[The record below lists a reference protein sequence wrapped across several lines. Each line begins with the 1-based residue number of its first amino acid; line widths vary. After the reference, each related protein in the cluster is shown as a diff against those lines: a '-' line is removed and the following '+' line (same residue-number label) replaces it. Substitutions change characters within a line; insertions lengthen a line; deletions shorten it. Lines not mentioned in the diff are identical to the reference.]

1 MLAAAHPTHCR
12 LADLLAA
19 DLATDNDELLY
30 QSARKLVIIQMQNI
44 VYTEFLPTLLGM
56 TLSTA
61 LPAIHCSIPNVQTL
75 ELETNLRE
83 SRRRLLVESTYRL
96 PVPHLRHYAY
106 AKNNKHNKS
115 ICEIGSQMQIL

>member
-75 ELETNLRE
+75 ELETNVRE
-83 SRRRLLVESTYRL
+83 SRRLLLVGSTYCL
-96 PVPHLRHYAY
+96 PVPHLRHY

-115 ICEIGSQMQIL
+115 IFEIGLQMQIS

>member
-61 LPAIHCSIPNVQTL
+61 LPAIHSSIPISNVQTL

-83 SRRRLLVESTYRL
+83 EFKITKVALT
-96 PVPHLRHYAY
+96 
-106 AKNNKHNKS
+106 
-115 ICEIGSQMQIL
+115 IG

>member
-1 MLAAAHPTHCR
+1 MVAFVTSVSSLDGTNIDCQTSLTCLVLAAAHPTHCR

-61 LPAIHCSIPNVQTL
+61 LPQYTL
-75 ELETNLRE
+75 P
-83 SRRRLLVESTYRL
+83 Y
-96 PVPHLRHYAY
+96 PMCRH
-106 AKNNKHNKS
+106 
-115 ICEIGSQMQIL
+115 